1 MKRVARILVHGG
13 VLIFNTGAP
22 YDDQLIFDHADR
34 YARSEGAI
42 ELDLEGVTWTV
53 NATGAAVPC
62 ATCGDHVDRLR
73 YARPNLVMCAR
84 CARTTRL
91 VPLRPRGA
99 HAGIRK
105 PPRRKDGRST
115 DSRRQRPPDSGV

>member
-1 MKRVARILVHGG
+1 VKRVARILVHGG

-73 YARPNLVMCAR
+73 YACSNLVMCAR

-91 VPLRPRGA
+91 VPLPRGA